1 MRNAPSPA
9 GSAGGAR
16 AKVLLAA
23 LLGAAIV
30 AFFALGGP
38 RYLSPDALAANRDA
52 LLRFGA
58 EHPIAAPATAFAAYA
73 GFVSLGLPGG
83 LVFSLACGLLFGR
96 WAGTLVAIGAETLGA
111 TLAFLL
117 ARHLFADAA
126 RRRLGAAGERIN
138 AGFTRHAFFYLLF
151 LRVVPVFPFFLVNL
165 APAFTSIRVRT
176 YVAGT
181 LIGAIPA
188 TFVYASLG
196 ETLGEA
202 RSLAD
207 AWSPATL
214 GGLALL
220 GLLALLPVLV
230 SRIRARSAQPPP

>member
-1 MRNAPSPA
+1 MRNAPCPA
-9 GSAGGAR
+9 GSTGGAR
-16 AKVLLAA
+16 VNALLAA
-23 LLGAAIV
+23 LFGAAIV
-30 AFFALGGP
+30 AFFLLGGP
-38 RYLSPDALAANRDA
+38 RYLSPGALEANRDA
-52 LLRFGA
+52 LLRFAA
-58 EHPIAAPATAFAAYA
+58 EHPIAAPAIAFATYA
-73 GFVSLGLPGG
+73 GAVALSLPGG

-126 RRRLGAAGERIN
+126 RRRLGAAGERLN
-138 AGFTRHAFFYLLF
+138 AGFTRHALSYLLF

-176 YVAGT
+176 YVVGT

-196 ETLGEA
+196 ATLGHA
-202 RSLAD
+202 RSLEEALS
-207 AWSPATL
+207 ATTL

-230 SRIRARSAQPPP
+230 SKARARAARRPS